1 MDSRVVY
8 VVQDLVSGGF
18 LRPDSGDVGRT
29 DRLRDAGGFEDI
41 GEAYEAGIDHCD
53 GSFDV
58 VPLIFVREGV

>member
-1 MDSRVVY
+1 MDGRVVY

-41 GEAYEAGIDHCD
+41 GEAYEAAVDHCD

-58 VPLIFVREGV
+58 VPLIFWKGN

>member
-1 MDSRVVY
+1 MDSGVVY

-41 GEAYEAGIDHCD
+41 GEAYEAGFDHCD

-58 VPLIFVREGV
+58 VPLIFVRKGS